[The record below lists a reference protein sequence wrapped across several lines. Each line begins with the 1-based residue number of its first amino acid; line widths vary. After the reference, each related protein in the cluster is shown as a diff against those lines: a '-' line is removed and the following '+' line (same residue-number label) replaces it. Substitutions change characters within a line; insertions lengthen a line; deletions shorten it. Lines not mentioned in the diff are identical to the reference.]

1 MDHTTQS
8 ESIGQRLRRLRLERG
23 LSQRELAA
31 PGVSYAY
38 ISRIEAGTRQPS
50 VKALRKLARKLG
62 ISPEYL
68 ETGSDFGDAQKREL
82 ELTDA
87 ELELRLADDPGK
99 VEAIF
104 ERLLREALEA
114 GDVSTATRARISLGL
129 VAAHLGRHD
138 RAVEQLEAATGD
150 EVDPAS
156 RPDAYAALGRS
167 YAVLGQPE
175 RAVELFERC
184 LSTLRN
190 GAPEDIAAH
199 ARFASYLSAALADM
213 GELERAREVT
223 ETALKESEGL
233 ADPYTQVR
241 LYWSIAR
248 VLTMQGRQTAALEY
262 SRRAIALLE
271 ASEDT
276 IQLGRAHLV
285 AASIA
290 NKLEEPSRAEG
301 HLEMAERLLG
311 RSHDR
316 NDVASLRSEQAKH
329 AAGNGDGDGAVRL
342 AREALELLDDEDPA
356 EQGGALFALGRGLA
370 LNGETKEAVGSFSR
384 SVDLLNGQ
392 GRWEEAERACRAW
405 AEMLEGAAQKDEAA
419 SVRERADGFA
429 HQADRASRAPARR

>member
-1 MDHTTQS
+1 MENTTQS

-87 ELELRLADDPGK
+87 ELELRLADDPGQ
-99 VEAIF
+99 VEGTF
-104 ERLLREALEA
+104 ERLLSEAIEA
-114 GDVSTATRARISLGL
+114 GDTTTATRARISLGL

-138 RAVEQLEAATGD
+138 RAVEQLEAAIGD
-150 EVDPAS
+150 EIDPAS

-167 YAVLGQPE
+167 YAVLGHPE

-184 LSTLRN
+184 LSTLQD
-190 GAPEDIAAH
+190 GAPDDKAAH
-199 ARFASYLSAALADM
+199 ARFASYLSAALSDM
-213 GELERAREVT
+213 GELERARKVV
-223 ETALKESEGL
+223 ETALEETGGL

-248 VLTMQGRQTAALEY
+248 VLTMQGRQTAALDY

-276 IQLGRAHLV
+276 IQLGRAHLI

-290 NKLEEPSRAEG
+290 NKVEEPSRAEG
-301 HLEMAERLLG
+301 HLDMAERLLG
-311 RSHDR
+311 RSPDR

-329 AAGNGDGDGAVRL
+329 AAGEGDGNAAITL
-342 AREALELLDDEDPA
+342 ARESLLLLDDEDPA
-356 EQGGALFALGRGLA
+356 EQGGALFALARGLS
-370 LNGETKEAVGSFSR
+370 LNGETKEAVGAFSR

-392 GRWEEAERACRAW
+392 GRWDEAERASRAW
-405 AEMLEGAAQKDEAA
+405 ADMLDAAGQKDEAA
-419 SVRERADGFA
+419 SIRERAESFGR
-429 HQADRASRAPARR
+429 QANRASRTPARR